1 MTVDGVRDNVL
12 SLATTSEE
20 LPTPKE
26 MTEVGI
32 SLNLPFVASY
42 KDAWEV
48 FREEQVTV
56 EQLVAMRRTDGQARA
71 LYRLIVLPIRAALNN
86 ATFTPGDTEEGG
98 EDEAEFA
105 EAMLTLPPAVGGMK
119 TPFSRVIAE
128 ILQAVFDGFAA
139 HEISYQVAET
149 GPLKG
154 KVVPWKIAHR
164 PAETLTF
171 LVDEQGEFAGFR
183 QRASI
188 RGEMIDV
195 EIPKEHAIYYAANEE
210 ERPFY
215 GVSYFQ
221 SAFYHWDKKVK
232 LYYIAHLAAQRAAVG
247 TRVGTI
253 PKNTNKAE
261 VLNFKKGLGD
271 LGLAQ
276 WMSIPE
282 GYLVES
288 LKEGGSYDFLAMVNH
303 HNSQMSKSVL
313 AQFFDKEQGAGQT
326 ERTMVD
332 FGTQSDAMFLLML
345 ETIMDDVAALINDQV
360 IPRFIDWNFGSGK
373 YPKFRFGPLTTEQK
387 RAIRETFDKLAV
399 SGQSMKSSPEFLL
412 EIEKQMAEEF
422 GLEIDY
428 DEVEARMEEERQR
441 QLETQ
446 EALLAVAV
454 NPPQAAPGA
463 GGAPGGAAG
472 GRTRQQQLAAAGG
485 KAGAKAPSK
494 PRVPRSAG
502 GRPSGPKTPKPPDKP
517 ARPKLTPEGDGPIIT
532 LSELAR
538 ELLIE
543 AAELEGWDGGE
554 EGDG

>member
-1 MTVDGVRDNVL
+1 MAADNVL
-12 SLATTSEE
+12 SLATVDGE
-20 LPTPKE
+20 LPEPRE
-26 MTEVGI
+26 RTEVGI

-71 LYRLIVLPIRAALNN
+71 LFRLIVLPIRAALNN
-86 ATFTPGDTEEGG
+86 ATFVPGDVEEGG
-98 EDEAEFA
+98 EEEAEFVQ
-105 EAMLTLPPAVGGMK
+105 AMLTLPPAAGGMK
-119 TPFSRVIAE
+119 TPFTRVVAE

-139 HEISYQVAET
+139 HELSYQVAEV

-154 KVVPWKIAHR
+154 KIIPWKIAHR

-171 LVDEQGEFAGFR
+171 LVDGKGQFAGFR
-183 QRASI
+183 QRASV
-188 RGEMIDV
+188 RGEMVDV
-195 EIPKEHAIYYAANEE
+195 EIPKEHAVYYAANEE

-253 PKNTNKAE
+253 PKSTNKNDVAA
-261 VLNFKKGLGD
+261 FKKGLGD

-276 WMSIPE
+276 WMSVPE
-282 GYLVES
+282 GYVVES

-313 AQFFDKEQGAGQT
+313 AQFFDKEQGAG
-326 ERTMVD
+326 EKDRTLVD

-345 ETIMDDVAALINDQV
+345 ETIMDDVAALINDRI
-360 IPRFIDWNFGSGK
+360 IPRFVDWNFGSGK

-428 DEVEARMEEERQR
+428 DEVEARMEEERIR
-441 QLETQ
+441 QEETQ
-446 EALLAVAV
+446 AALLAVAV
-454 NPPQAAPGA
+454 NPPQAPAGVPGA
-463 GGAPGGAAG
+463 SGAPQPGG

-494 PRVPRSAG
+494 PR
-502 GRPSGPKTPKPPDKP
+502 RPGAPKTSGPATPKPPDKP
-517 ARPKLTPEGDGPIIT
+517 ARPKLTPERDGPVIT

-543 AAELEGWDGGE
+543 AAGLSDGGE